1 MKRPPNSKSNLE
13 RAISRYVDNDA
24 VRANELA
31 VALSNAIVAQ
41 MIGAGVVKGGSS
53 LKLRYGDKATRV
65 TKDLDTAWSRDLDS
79 FLKEIREK
87 LKLGWNGFT
96 GEVVVLK
103 DDIDMVKTSAIC
115 RELFRYRRKQP
126 WPTFV
131 VKNENWDEAYIEQK
145 GNLDVL
151 PTVGDAI
158 VWVNELITKISFLR
172 F

>member
-1 MKRPPNSKSNLE
+1 MKLE
-13 RAISRYVDNDA
+13 YQ
-24 VRANELA
+24 
-31 VALSNAIVAQ
+31 VAQ
-41 MIGAGVVKGGSS
+41 KLHGATERGS
-53 LKLRYGDKATRV
+53 KRAH
-65 TKDLDTAWSRDLDS
+65 DLIDLQLI
-79 FLKEIREK
+79 FAQE
-87 LKLGWNGFT
+87 
-96 GEVVVLK
+96 
-103 DDIDMVKTSAIC
+103 DIDMATTATVC

-151 PTVGDAI
+151 PTVDDAI